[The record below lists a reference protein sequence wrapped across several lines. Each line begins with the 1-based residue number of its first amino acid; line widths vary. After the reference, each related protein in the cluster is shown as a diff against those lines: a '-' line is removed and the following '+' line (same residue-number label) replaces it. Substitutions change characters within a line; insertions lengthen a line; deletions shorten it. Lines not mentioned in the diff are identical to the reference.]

1 MTRALC
7 WPPVILASASGAAF
21 AMAGHVG
28 PPLQPLIAFWF
39 LLVCPGMAFVPLL
52 RLPGGLTAL
61 TLALALSIALD
72 TLVAETM
79 VLTRTWSPAGA
90 LGVLIGISMVG
101 AVCQLIA
108 ARRAGRRRRAL

>member
-1 MTRALC
+1 MTRSLC
-7 WPPVILASASGAAF
+7 WPLVIVASASGTAL

-52 RLPGGLTAL
+52 RLAGGLTAV

-90 LGVLIGISMVG
+90 LGVLMGISMAG
-101 AVCQLIA
+101 AGRQLLPA
-108 ARRAGRRRRAL
+108 PRGRRRRL